1 MENSWENPG
10 KVKMII
16 IITDLK
22 LLKYKLLMLF
32 VNKNQ
37 RLKYPKG
44 CNFERLF
51 YQFNFPS
58 YITLSVINRKSEV
71 LEA

>member
-22 LLKYKLLMLF
+22 LLKYKRLMIF

-58 YITLSVINRKSEV
+58 YIIHSVIIVKSEV

>member
-1 MENSWENPG
+1 MVNSWENPE
-10 KVKMII
+10 KVKSII
-16 IITDLK
+16 IITDLN
-22 LLKYKLLMLF
+22 LLKYKRLMIF

-37 RLKYPKG
+37 RLKYPKD

-51 YQFNFPS
+51 YQFKSSFS
-58 YITLSVINRKSEV
+58 ITLSLMVVKLKV